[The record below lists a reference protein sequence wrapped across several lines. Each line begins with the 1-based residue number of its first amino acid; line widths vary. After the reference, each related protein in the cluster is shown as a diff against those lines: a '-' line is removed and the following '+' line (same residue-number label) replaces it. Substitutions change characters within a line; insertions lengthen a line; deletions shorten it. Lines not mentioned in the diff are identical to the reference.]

1 MLACFIPQSGGL
13 GNRLLNLAKEEEYAL
28 TGTTPSSPISSSTSG
43 MAQFGF
49 SGNAGGVGLRCDTGL
64 LLAPSASAL
73 TAAASCKPALTAT
86 RNNLWG
92 NTTTNTGGRDW
103 FFRAV
108 DHSPDDLNGGYYNGS
123 GYVEARYTTSGQ
135 YTNLYHNIA
144 MRFSPTIHD
153 VWSDGVIVATGTGT
167 SQTFDMPVSFMFAT
181 NNGDSFQGTVEAG
194 WLWNRALSDDELR
207 LLNERP
213 WEMLLPETRRH
224 FFIDNSSEYA
234 FKIREGGTS
243 STTAQG
249 ARNRMGLAASGQGI
263 LAGTGLTGG
272 GTLSKNPTAVITIA
286 ADTSPSSPF
295 AFAATGLTASE
306 GVIRTSGTTL
316 AVAAALKS
324 DIPGLTEDTIPDVA
338 TDFVMTYDSS
348 ASAHK
353 KVKLTNLPAGTVVGG
368 SNATYTGAAGS
379 EPAGIAGDLYF
390 PNNGFAIQRYAGG
403 WGHTWG
409 PVYPLNYPP
418 AAASGV
424 STTLNGG
431 INNSVTA
438 LTLTS
443 ASGFPSA
450 PYTILIGTEEIRVT
464 ASSGTTVSAM
474 TRGWDGTTAA
484 SHSNGDTITLLNWEW
499 VNQGS
504 ATVTQT
510 TNNGIYMSTPAA
522 SGVSFHSQVRPIG
535 SFTSVRGM
543 LLPSI
548 GSTTTTQG
556 ATGLVLR
563 ESSSGKVCIFMLYQT
578 SQGNQ
583 LYVQYGTS
591 FTAITTTPLSAF
603 LYQGNVSPLMMRIDP
618 TATNMLFYVSSDGAN
633 WWQIHSLAKATPFS
647 SVADQW
653 GYAVQ
658 SNSATWG
665 ANATLISWTE
675 Q

>member
-1 MLACFIPQSGGL
+1 MLACIIPQNGGM
-13 GNRLLNLAKEEEYAL
+13 GNRVLNMAREEEYAISGTVTNPYSPL
-28 TGTTPSSPISSSTSG
+28 NPTGY

-49 SGNAGGVGLRCDTGL
+49 TGSNGGVGMRVDTGL
-64 LLAPSASAL
+64 LLAPTASTL
-73 TAAASCKPALTAT
+73 TAAAIAKPGATA

-103 FFRAV
+103 FLRV
-108 DHSPDDLNGGYYNGS
+108 IDHTPDDLNGGYYNGS
-123 GYVEARYTTSGQ
+123 GYVEARYTTSGNYVNQ
-135 YTNLYHNIA
+135 FHNVA
-144 MRFSPTIHD
+144 MRFSPTLHD
-153 VWSDGVIVATGTGT
+153 VWSDGAIVATGTGT
-167 SQTFDMPVSFMFAT
+167 SQTFDMPVSLYYAV
-181 NNGDSFQGTVEAG
+181 NNGDTFLGTVEAA
-194 WLWNRALSDDELR
+194 WLWNRTLSDDEMR
-207 LLNERP
+207 LLNEKP
-213 WEMLLPETRRH
+213 WDMLLPETRRH
-224 FFIDNSSEYA
+224 FYFDNSSEFA

-243 STTAQG
+243 STTKELARRRLRTAGFNKITPG
-249 ARNRMGLAASGQGI
+249 AGLQ
-263 LAGTGLTGG
+263 GG
-272 GTLSKNPTAVITIA
+272 GRLNDNENNELTLAIDTLPTSIVAL
-286 ADTSPSSPF
+286 S
-295 AFAATGLTASE
+295 ATGLTASE

-316 AVAAALKS
+316 ATAADLKS
-324 DIPGLTEDTIPDVA
+324 DIPGLTADATPDSA
-338 TDFVMTYDSS
+338 ADYVMTYDAS
-348 ASAHK
+348 ASTHK
-353 KVKLTNLPAGTVVGG
+353 KVLLSNLPAGSVVGG
-368 SNATYTGAAGS
+368 SNSTYTGAAGS

-390 PNNGFAIQRYAGG
+390 PNNGFAVQRYSGG
-403 WGHTWG
+403 WSHPWG
-409 PVYPLNYPP
+409 PIYPLSYPP

-424 STTLNGG
+424 STTLNGA

-474 TRGWDGTTAA
+474 TRGWDGTSAA

-504 ATVTQT
+504 ASVTQT
-510 TNNGIYMSTPAA
+510 TNSGIYLSTPAA

-535 SFTSVRGM
+535 SFTSVRGY
-543 LLPSI
+543 LLPSL
-548 GSTTTTQG
+548 GSTTTAQG

-563 ESSSGKVCIFMLYQT
+563 ESSSGKVCIFMLYQS

-583 LYVQYGTS
+583 IYVQYGTS

-618 TATNMLFYVSSDGAN
+618 TGTNMLFYVSSDGAN